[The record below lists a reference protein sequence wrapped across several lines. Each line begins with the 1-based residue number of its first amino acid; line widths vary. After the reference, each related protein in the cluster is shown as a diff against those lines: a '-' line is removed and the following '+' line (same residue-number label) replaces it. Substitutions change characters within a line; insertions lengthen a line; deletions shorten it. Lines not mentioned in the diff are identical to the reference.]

1 CPGHAG
7 PCARSG
13 RADQRPSARHA
24 RCAAAPAPMVLFNS
38 HRHSLSVI
46 NDARPSAEPCVRLTT
61 VSHYFSFAVFSC
73 DTERFTMHWLGSMSR
88 SNIMPLFYF
97 HLGFGGRILRD
108 DEGTE
113 LESRAAARAE
123 AQAIIRELAPT
134 AASCSFGHPTNWFL
148 RVADAD
154 GQFLHLPIDRPALEV
169 VTADHRSEPPP
180 TPARADQ
187 SASPLPRRAAEV
199 LARFLDRQR
208 RTTALLRRN
217 QQLRDQLSV

>member
-1 CPGHAG
+1 
-7 PCARSG
+7 
-13 RADQRPSARHA
+13 
-24 RCAAAPAPMVLFNS
+24 
-38 HRHSLSVI
+38 
-46 NDARPSAEPCVRLTT
+46 
-61 VSHYFSFAVFSC
+61 
-73 DTERFTMHWLGSMSR
+73 
-88 SNIMPLFYF
+88 
-97 HLGFGGRILRD
+97 

-134 AASCSFGHPTNWFL
+134 AASCSSGHPTDWFL

-180 TPARADQ
+180 TPARAGQ
-187 SASPLPRRAAEV
+187 TASPLPRRAAEV

-217 QQLRDQLSV
+217 QQLRDQLSVQLQACQQIRQQSADLLACARAVNFAWAPRGRAS

>member
-1 CPGHAG
+1 
-7 PCARSG
+7 
-13 RADQRPSARHA
+13 
-24 RCAAAPAPMVLFNS
+24 
-38 HRHSLSVI
+38 
-46 NDARPSAEPCVRLTT
+46 
-61 VSHYFSFAVFSC
+61 
-73 DTERFTMHWLGSMSR
+73 
-88 SNIMPLFYF
+88 MPLFYF

-154 GQFLHLPIDRPALEV
+154 GQFLHLPIDRPPLEV
-169 VTADHRSEPPP
+169 VPAEQPPEPPP
-180 TPARADQ
+180 APPPADV
-187 SASPLPRRAAEV
+187 SAPPPTSRAAQV

-208 RTTALLRRN
+208 DTTALLRRN
-217 QQLRDQLSV
+217 HQLRDQLASELEASHRIRQETTDLVECARAVNFAWGGETSSGAARNEEARSGKAVFPFSVVTRLVEHFTSHSLHRPRRAETAD